1 MVQSPSVGQSVKRS
15 VMIDQF
21 GMDPLR
27 DKTYDLLTGDFTN
40 HEVKTTEVANPQL
53 IAKRYYN
60 NHNLFYIILSFNGL
74 VHQCEVRAGMILRIP
89 RLDRT
94 KKAETKTYEF

>member
-1 MVQSPSVGQSVKRS
+1 
-15 VMIDQF
+15 MIDQF

-27 DKTYDLLTGDFTN
+27 DKTYDLLTGDSVP
-40 HEVKTTEVANPQL
+40 HEVKPTEVANPQR
-53 IAKRYYN
+53 IAKSYYN
-60 NHNLFYIILSFNGL
+60 NHSLFYIILSFNGL

-89 RLDRT
+89 RIDRT